1 MASKRPGL
9 ALRDVR
15 FGFPS
20 RANFLGPVTLSVSPG
35 DCWSIVGPNGA
46 GKTTLLRLMAGLIRP
61 SGGDVLLGGHA
72 LHALPSRERARR
84 LAMVPQSVTHDL
96 DLTARELVLLGRYPH
111 RAYNLFESAADE
123 RIAERAMTVTQ
134 TLEFADRRMDTLSGG
149 EAQRV
154 HLAAA
159 LAQEPTV
166 LLLDEPTSSLDLRHQ
181 LGIHSLLRRRAADD
195 ALAVVVV
202 THDVN
207 LALRFS
213 THVLLLSGGEV
224 AAAGSPS
231 DVLRPDRLTEVYGVE
246 MVTLGGARRDA
257 SWLVPHGAEG
267 EACES

>member
-1 MASKRPGL
+1 VASNGQGL
-9 ALRDVR
+9 TLRELH

-20 RANFLGPVTLSVSPG
+20 RADFLGPVTLNVAPG

-46 GKTTLLRLMAGLIRP
+46 GKTTLLRLMAGLTRP
-61 SGGDVLLGGHA
+61 SSGTILLGEHA
-72 LHALPSRERARR
+72 LYALPSRERARR
-84 LAMVPQSVTHDL
+84 VAMVPQSVTNDL

-111 RAYNLFESAADE
+111 RTFGLFESAADE
-123 RIAERAMTVTQ
+123 RLAERAMAVTE
-134 TLEFADRRMDTLSGG
+134 TLDFADRRMDTLSGG

-154 HLAAA
+154 HIAAA
-159 LAQEPTV
+159 LAQEPAV

-181 LGIHSLLRRRAADD
+181 LGIHALLRRRAAAD

-213 THVLLLSGGEV
+213 THVLLLSDGKV
-224 AAAGSPS
+224 AAVGAPE
-231 DVLRPDRLTEVYGVE
+231 DVLRPEKLTEVYGVE
-246 MVTLGGARRDA
+246 MVTLGGAGGDV
-257 SWLVPHGAEG
+257 SWLVPHAPEG

>member
-1 MASKRPGL
+1 MASNGQGL

-20 RANFLGPVTLSVSPG
+20 RADFLGPVTLNVAPG

-46 GKTTLLRLMAGLIRP
+46 GKTTLLRLMAGLTRP
-61 SGGDVLLGGHA
+61 STGKILLGEHV

-84 LAMVPQSVTHDL
+84 LAMVPQRVTHDL

-111 RAYNLFESAADE
+111 RAFGLFESAEDE
-123 RIAERAMTVTQ
+123 RIAERAMAVTE
-134 TLEFADRRMDTLSGG
+134 TLAFADRRMYTLSGG

-154 HLAAA
+154 HIAAA
-159 LAQEPTV
+159 LAQEPAV

-181 LGIHSLLRRRAADD
+181 LGIHALLRRRAAED

-213 THVLLLSGGEV
+213 THVLLLNDGDV
-224 AAAGSPS
+224 AAVGPPE
-231 DVLRPDRLTEVYGVE
+231 DVLRPEKLTEVYGVE
-246 MVTLGGARRDA
+246 MVTLGGAGGDA
-257 SWLVPHGAEG
+257 SWLVPQAPEG